1 MKAGKWRTGLAVAVV
16 LVAAFVVGPF
26 ALVVGAVWGLVRYC
40 RGYTRRFAAEQV
52 REGPGF
58 RYHLASFGVLYLV
71 PIGVAVTAYFL
82 LSAYLQWFGDTSG
95 VGWLISLQRFF
106 EAVSRFFSDN
116 LKLSEFSVFAVLI
129 GVYLVTCLLLARRD
143 AGPWRGRTAA
153 GLGRAAD
160 FYTKYSGPAAAGLA
174 TLASLT
180 LFGMQVGVPATDL
193 QVKFKVAQQ
202 GYAEVTKKI
211 EAGLAERVAGKLYD
225 KVEAAFPQSY
235 RDALATRRTQLPDLL
250 DSARSSA
257 AQAKPFDVSLPA
269 VDEAL
274 RAETV
279 SEEKMAG
286 IEPELRVEATGR
298 DAPREVTP
306 AQVEAARAVVDARP
320 AEPGINLVSDS
331 RKKVTLQVEK
341 VATEWIVSLTKP
353 LTDAV
358 PFLDPL
364 VQAFVEAADKGL
376 QDRLGK
382 AYDRLADVV
391 LRAPENL
398 GAAVDREAADLVR
411 QTDVG
416 KPVAHATPRAQEL
429 ARTFATTVSALRDGP
444 GQLDQKVTEVITARP
459 PPPVYD
465 PSGRLKLILPEPL
478 PLPPPEYF
486 SLRYPYDYGLGRYG
500 TNGYGTNSYG
510 MRGYT
515 PPDTF
520 RVPPEIARIPR
531 IVPPP
536 RVSVPRVFVW

>member
-1 MKAGKWRTGLAVAVV
+1 MTAGKWRAAPAVSVV
-16 LVAAFVVGPF
+16 LVAAFAVGPF
-26 ALVVGAVWGLVRYC
+26 ALVVGVVWGLVRFG
-40 RGYTRRFAAEQV
+40 RGYTRRFTAEQV

-71 PIGVAVTAYFL
+71 PIGVAATGYFL
-82 LSAYLQWFGDTSG
+82 LSAYLRWFGDTSS

-106 EAVSRFFSDN
+106 EAVSRFFSDH

-129 GVYLVTCLLLARRD
+129 GVYLLTCLLLARRD

-202 GYAEVTKKI
+202 GYAEVTRKI
-211 EAGLAERVAGKLYD
+211 EAGLTERVAGKLYD

-235 RDALATRRTQLPDLL
+235 RDALATRGTQLPELVDA
-250 DSARSSA
+250 ARSSA
-257 AQAKPFDVSLPA
+257 ASAKPYDISLPA
-269 VDEAL
+269 VDDAV

-279 SEEKMAG
+279 SAEKAEG
-286 IEPELRVEATGR
+286 IGPELRVEATGR
-298 DAPREVTP
+298 AAPGEVTP
-306 AQVEAARAVVDARP
+306 EQVEAARAVVDARP
-320 AEPGINLVSDS
+320 AAPGIDLVADS

-341 VATEWIVSLTKP
+341 VATERIAALAKP
-353 LTDAV
+353 VTDAV

-376 QDRLGK
+376 QDRLAR
-382 AYDRLADVV
+382 AYDRLADLV
-391 LRAPENL
+391 LRAPQDL

-416 KPVAHATPRAQEL
+416 KPVAHATAHAEDL
-429 ARTFATTVSALRDGP
+429 ARTFATTVSVLRNGP
-444 GQLDQKVTEVITARP
+444 GELDRKVTEAIDARR

-465 PSGRLKLILPEPL
+465 PSGRLKLTLPDIEPL
-478 PLPPPEYF
+478 RLPPPDYY
-486 SLRYPYDYGLGRYG
+486 SLRYPYDHGLGAYGTRDYGLH
-500 TNGYGTNSYG
+500 
-510 MRGYT
+510 GYT

-520 RVPPEIARIPR
+520 RVPPEIARVPR
-531 IVPPP
+531 IAPPP
-536 RVSVPRVFVW
+536 RVSVPRIFVR

>member
-1 MKAGKWRTGLAVAVV
+1 MTTGKWRAGLTVAVV
-16 LVAAFVVGPF
+16 LVAAFVIGPF
-26 ALVVGAVWGLVRYC
+26 ALVVGAGWGLVRYC
-40 RGYTRRFAAEQV
+40 RGYTRRFAAEEV

-71 PIGVAVTAYFL
+71 PIGVAVSAYFL
-82 LSAYLQWFGDTSG
+82 LSTYLQWFGDTSS

-129 GVYLVTCLLLARRD
+129 GVYLLTCLLLARRD

-160 FYTKYSGPAAAGLA
+160 GYTKYSGPAAAGLA

-202 GYAEVTKKI
+202 GYAEVTKKL
-211 EAGLAERVAGKLYD
+211 EAGLAERVAGRLYD
-225 KVEAAFPQSY
+225 KVEAAFPPSY

-250 DSARSSA
+250 DAARSGA
-257 AQAKPFDVSLPA
+257 VRAMPYGVSLPA
-269 VDEAL
+269 VDDAV

-279 SEEKMAG
+279 SGEKVAG
-286 IEPELRVEATGR
+286 IAPELRVEATGQEV
-298 DAPREVTP
+298 PREVTP
-306 AQVEAARAVVDARP
+306 EQVEAARAAVDARP
-320 AEPGINLVSDS
+320 AEPGIDLVADS

-341 VATEWIVSLTKP
+341 VATERIVSLTKP

-376 QDRLGK
+376 QDRLGQ
-382 AYDRLADVV
+382 AYDRLAEVL
-391 LRAPENL
+391 LRAPRDL
-398 GAAVDREAADLVR
+398 GAAVDREAADLVAR
-411 QTDVG
+411 TDVG
-416 KPVAHATPRAQEL
+416 KPVARATPRAEDL

-444 GQLDQKVTEVITARP
+444 GQLNQKVTEVIAAAQ
-459 PPPVYD
+459 PPPVHD
-465 PSGRLKLILPEPL
+465 PSGKLKLILPEPL
-478 PLPPPEYF
+478 RLPPPDYF
-486 SLRYPYDYGLGRYG
+486 SLRYPYDYGLGHYG
-500 TNGYGTNSYG
+500 TDRYG

-520 RVPPEIARIPR
+520 RVPPEIARVPR
-531 IVPPP
+531 IAPPP
-536 RVSVPRVFVW
+536 RVSVPRIFVW